1 MQTQD
6 SVGQIAP
13 MAPPLDPSLIPVATG
28 GAIYLGTDDNIL
40 VTSFNAAAGVTLA
53 LRSRSLSLDNRFIF
67 GGDAQTP
74 NTDRTAKT
82 TQISTPDGWLL
93 GLNVFVTGGTPVFG
107 QCYVKVELVRG
118 LGTGQLVTQVIC
130 AGYVTAKQP
139 MTWPGGPSLSSVD
152 GPGAVRAIV
161 GASPGAGAEFSET
174 VPTGARWELIALHSA
189 LVTNAT
195 VANRIPVLI
204 LDDGANIDFVSPM
217 VGNEDASKT
226 WVNAWGQG
234 TAGVFSAT
242 GLCALGSIPVNTRLV
257 AGSRIRSSTVAIAA
271 GDQWSA
277 PKYIVREWI
286 EGA

>member
-1 MQTQD
+1 MTSD
-6 SVGQIAP
+6 SVGQLAP
-13 MAPPLDPSLIPVATG
+13 VPPPFDPALIPATTG

-40 VTSFNAAAGVTLA
+40 VTSFNAAAGVTLS

-93 GLNVFVTGGTPVFG
+93 GLNVFVTAGTPLIG

-118 LGTGQLVTQVIC
+118 LGSGQLVSQVIC

-139 MTWPGGPSLSSVD
+139 LTWPGGTSLSSVD

-174 VPTGARWELIALHSA
+174 VPTGARWELIALQA
-189 LVTNAT
+189 TLVTNAT

-204 LDDGANIDFVSPM
+204 LDDGTNNDFASPM

-234 TAGVFSAT
+234 AASVFSTTAV
-242 GLCALGSIPVNTRLV
+242 CALGALPVNTRLI
-257 AGSRIRSSTVAIAA
+257 AGSRIRSLTTAIAA